1 MYMYQLTGTRQC
13 LDRIRIVAD
22 ELRSSLLDIAE
33 DFPDDDD
40 HFSSFREQVEKFYT
54 ALNIARCNWDG
65 LIDDIGGMKL
75 VREEE

>member
-1 MYMYQLTGTRQC
+1 MYMYQLTEIRQC

-22 ELRSSLLDIAE
+22 ELRSTLYDIAS

-40 HFSSFREQVEKFYT
+40 HFSSFREQVEKFYI
-54 ALNIARCNWDG
+54 ALNTARCNWDG
-65 LIDDIGGMKL
+65 LIDDIGNMKL